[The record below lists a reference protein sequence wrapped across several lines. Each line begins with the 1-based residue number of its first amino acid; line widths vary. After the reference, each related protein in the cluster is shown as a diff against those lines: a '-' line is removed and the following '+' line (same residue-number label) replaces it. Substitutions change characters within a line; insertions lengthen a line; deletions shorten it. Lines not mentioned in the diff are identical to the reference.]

1 MKYDVREG
9 QLATE
14 FVGHWDNAYIGDIGV
29 AQEVALKFR
38 RSNLEATD
46 FDQLLQTWI
55 VSIKNPSAG
64 VPYYLE
70 TVDNIDIA
78 LSVVFYLI
86 TRADPSTD

>member
-1 MKYDVREG
+1 M
-9 QLATE
+9 
-14 FVGHWDNAYIGDIGV
+14 
-29 AQEVALKFR
+29 ALKFR

-46 FDQLLQTWI
+46 LDQLLQTRI

-64 VPYYLE
+64 VPHYLE

-86 TRADPSTD
+86 TRADPSTDYVLQIHPCP